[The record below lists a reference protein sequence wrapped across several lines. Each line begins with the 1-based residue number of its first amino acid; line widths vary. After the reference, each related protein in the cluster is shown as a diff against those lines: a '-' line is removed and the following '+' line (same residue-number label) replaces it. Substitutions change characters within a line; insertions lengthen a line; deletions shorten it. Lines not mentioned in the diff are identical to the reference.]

1 MRSRLN
7 GTPAPLPIEAERDAL
22 PTQAAYDAVAAERDA
37 RPTAEQLA
45 AVEAERDALPTQAA
59 YDAVAAERDARP
71 TAEQLASVEAERDAR
86 PTAEQLAAVE
96 AERDARP
103 TADQLTT
110 VESERNAVVADIQL
124 AYDEATAAAGVPQGD
139 LAPVGSD
146 GTTFDLVW
154 TNTEDASDMIA
165 MTMEFAEGSITN
177 SPDLGFPGT
186 SVPGSVLTINYQ
198 GSVTTHNEPSIA
210 FQSPGE
216 LDFSEE
222 LIGQA
227 GFGTSPGAQGSGDF
241 NVFGIEVPEGT
252 FNGENFFTVRAPNR
266 SLYTLTSMKI
276 ASRFSFLELEP
287 LSEIYFELAEANEAA
302 LAERDAAIAERDAR
316 PTLAE
321 VQDARV
327 GSIVLAKDGQTDEV
341 SLCFGLQQ
349 TDDFVSWTAF
359 EGGTWSDAPNGEFKL
374 ALPLG
379 EAKKW
384 LRLTLP
390 E

>member
-1 MRSRLN
+1 
-7 GTPAPLPIEAERDAL
+7 
-22 PTQAAYDAVAAERDA
+22 
-37 RPTAEQLA
+37 
-45 AVEAERDALPTQAA
+45 
-59 YDAVAAERDARP
+59 
-71 TAEQLASVEAERDAR
+71 
-86 PTAEQLAAVE
+86 
-96 AERDARP
+96 
-103 TADQLTT
+103 
-110 VESERNAVVADIQL
+110 
-124 AYDEATAAAGVPQGD
+124 
-139 LAPVGSD
+139 
-146 GTTFDLVW
+146 
-154 TNTEDASDMIA
+154 MIA